1 MLPDGYTVM
10 YKSPQSYEGSVTM
23 TLASTSTVGEYSGSS
38 PTSLMDDESPDPSEG
53 TPGHSSR
60 VLPGLC
66 SMSAMTADP
75 NSMENAAGTINTIK
89 VALLTICF
97 TARGAHISIW
107 QGGSGEGPRLTNE
120 LNRSRAKYSR
130 MRLRKFR
137 VRAYRCIHDS
147 GEITVGDLAAF
158 VGRNESGKTT
168 ILQALT
174 LLNRDEVV
182 SELDLCD
189 EMTEELKEEMR
200 LAEGEFELGA
210 HETELLKEKFP
221 GLPEITKIRLYRTNR
236 DPKVQYEFEDIAP
249 GEERDAGLNSW
260 ENFAVGILRFLD
272 TIPNHLR
279 IQVDTGFFEGPAP
292 KNQEAFDK
300 KMAEFSNQFHVI
312 AIQEPRVIEEWEKIY
327 ANPENQFS
335 NLLTGES
342 EKLALQNFVSAEL
355 HPRFVYFSDYKKIY
369 GNINLNEYLREE
381 KGERPSSIEYIE
393 EFDKAET
400 VRNLFYLAELDMNG
414 LDAVKESPSKC
425 IKLLNS
431 ASNRLTSKLNPAW
444 KGDPIHVDLRYNPG
458 NIMSVVISDVH
469 RDGTITN
476 TGLLNRRAEGFKWT
490 FSFIVNFA
498 AETQRAELKEAI
510 LLLDEPAR
518 NLHPTQ
524 QMGISDLLSD
534 LAGSNQVLYAT
545 HSPFMIFDYTPGN
558 LLVVELDKRKHL
570 SRIFYDYWN
579 ADDKTLT
586 PILYGLSRGQVES
599 IVDREIGTN
608 SRPIIIVETMSD
620 SMYLNAFDRF
630 LQDPNISMN
639 PLNVVAAHSKNSV
652 LPLAIFYRNH
662 GYKTFVLLDNSEESK
677 QISAQLVSNEFSPV
691 QTIFFERE
699 GKKLESI
706 EDYIMLEDYMHAVN
720 QTYEIKLRN
729 EGYSNLTP
737 KDVMEKPNPGTINKL
752 RGIWADHSDD
762 DWGRFERE
770 EITRYICEKI
780 TLEQTEFLSDK
791 TKDQFRSLY
800 RLIAERIRQYQNVV
814 TKPDL
819 GKFQRPR
826 IRDL

>member
-1 MLPDGYTVM
+1 
-10 YKSPQSYEGSVTM
+10 
-23 TLASTSTVGEYSGSS
+23 
-38 PTSLMDDESPDPSEG
+38 
-53 TPGHSSR
+53 
-60 VLPGLC
+60 
-66 SMSAMTADP
+66 
-75 NSMENAAGTINTIK
+75 
-89 VALLTICF
+89 
-97 TARGAHISIW
+97 
-107 QGGSGEGPRLTNE
+107 
-120 LNRSRAKYSR
+120 

-147 GEITVGDLAAF
+147 GEINVGDLAAF

-174 LLNRDEVV
+174 LLNKDENV

-189 EMTEELKEEMR
+189 EMSEDLKNEIR
-200 LAEGEFELGA
+200 LVEGEFDLS
-210 HETELLKEKFP
+210 TEEIRLLKEKFP
-221 GLPEITKIRLYRTNR
+221 NLPEMKKIRLYRNNIN
-236 DPKVQYEFEDIAP
+236 DKVQYEFDDIQLS
-249 GEERDAGLNSW
+249 ENENEGLNSW
-260 ENFAVGILRFLD
+260 QNFVKRILSFLD

-279 IQVDTGFFEGPAP
+279 IQVDTKFFDANPP
-292 KNQEAFDK
+292 KNQEEFDRG
-300 KMAEFSNQFHVI
+300 MAEFSNQFHVI
-312 AIQEPRVIEEWEKIY
+312 TIQEPKVIEEWEKIY
-327 ANPENQFS
+327 ENPENQFS
-335 NLLTGES
+335 NLLSGES
-342 EKLALQNFVSAEL
+342 EKTALENFISSQL

-369 GNINLNEYLREE
+369 GNINLNEYIREE
-381 KGERPSSIEYIE
+381 KGDRTESIEYIE

-400 VRNLFYLAELDMNG
+400 VRNLFYLAELNIKE
-414 LDAVKESPSKC
+414 LDEVKETPSKC
-425 IKLLNS
+425 IKILNT

-469 RDGTITN
+469 KDGTITN

-524 QMGISDLLSD
+524 QMGISDLLKS

-586 PILYGLSRGQVES
+586 PILYGLSRGLVES

-608 SRPIIIVETMSD
+608 SRPVIIVETMSD
-620 SMYLNAFDRF
+620 AMYLNAFDKF

-639 PLNVVAAHSKNSV
+639 PLNVVAAYSKNSV

-662 GYKTFVLLDNSEESK
+662 GYKTFILLDNTDESK
-677 QISAQLVSNEFSPV
+677 QISSQLTSNDFLAT

-699 GKKLESI
+699 AKKLESI
-706 EDYIMLEDYMHAVN
+706 EDYIVLEDYLHAVN
-720 QTYEIKLRN
+720 QTYEIKLRH
-729 EGYSNLTP
+729 EGYSNLTSEEVLA
-737 KDVMEKPNPGTINKL
+737 KEK
-752 RGIWADHSDD
+752 RGILDNLRSIWEDHRDD
-762 DWGRFERE
+762 DWGKFDNE

-780 TLEQTEFLSDK
+780 TLGEADFLSDK
-791 TKDQFRSLY
+791 TKDQFRTLY
-800 RLIAERIRQYQNVV
+800 RMIAERIRQYQNMSI
-814 TKPDL
+814 KPDL
-819 GKFQRPR
+819 DKYQKAKV
-826 IRDL
+826 

>member
-1 MLPDGYTVM
+1 
-10 YKSPQSYEGSVTM
+10 
-23 TLASTSTVGEYSGSS
+23 
-38 PTSLMDDESPDPSEG
+38 
-53 TPGHSSR
+53 
-60 VLPGLC
+60 
-66 SMSAMTADP
+66 
-75 NSMENAAGTINTIK
+75 
-89 VALLTICF
+89 
-97 TARGAHISIW
+97 
-107 QGGSGEGPRLTNE
+107 
-120 LNRSRAKYSR
+120 

-174 LLNRDEVV
+174 LLNKDEQI

-189 EMTEELKEEMR
+189 EMSEELKEEMR
-200 LAEGEFELGA
+200 LAEGEFELNID
-210 HETELLKEKFP
+210 ERNLLKEKFP
-221 GLPEITKIRLYRTNR
+221 SLPEIKKIRLYRTNQ
-236 DPKVQYEFEDIAP
+236 KSQVQYEFEDI
-249 GEERDAGLNSW
+249 ELSEVKDEGLNSW
-260 ENFAVGILRFLD
+260 QNFSKQIIEFLD

-279 IQVDTGFFEGPAP
+279 IQIDTKFFDGPGP
-292 KNQEAFDK
+292 KNQESFDRG
-300 KMAEFSNQFHVI
+300 MAEFSNQFHVI
-312 AIQEPRVIEEWEKIY
+312 AIQEPKVIEEWEKIY
-327 ANPENQFS
+327 ENPENQFS
-335 NLLTGES
+335 NLLSGES
-342 EKLALQNFVSAEL
+342 QKTALQNFIASEL

-381 KGERPSSIEYIE
+381 KGERQDTIEFIE

-400 VRNLFYLAELDMNG
+400 VRNLFYLAELNMKE
-414 LDAVKESPSKC
+414 LDEVKESPSKC
-425 IKLLNS
+425 IKLLNA

-469 RDGTITN
+469 KDGTITN

-524 QMGISDLLSD
+524 QMGISDLLKN

-620 SMYLNAFDRF
+620 SMYLNAFDKF

-639 PLNVVAAHSKNSV
+639 PLNIIAAYNKNSV

-662 GYKTFVLLDNSEESK
+662 GYKTFVLLDNTEESK
-677 QISAQLVSNEFSPV
+677 QISAQLASNDFSPV

-706 EDYIMLEDYMHAVN
+706 EDYIVLEDYLYVVN
-720 QTYEIKLRN
+720 QTYEIKLRH
-729 EGYSNLTP
+729 EGYTNLTVE
-737 KDVMEKPNPGTINKL
+737 DVTSTDELGILSSL
-752 RGIWADHSDD
+752 RKIWQEHNED
-762 DWGRFERE
+762 DWGNFDNE

-780 TLEQTEFLSDK
+780 TFEETDFLSDK

-800 RLIAERIRQYQNVV
+800 RMIAERIRQYQNVM
-814 TKPDL
+814 TKSELD
-819 GKFQRPR
+819 KFQKPKTKA
-826 IRDL
+826 

>member
-1 MLPDGYTVM
+1 
-10 YKSPQSYEGSVTM
+10 
-23 TLASTSTVGEYSGSS
+23 
-38 PTSLMDDESPDPSEG
+38 
-53 TPGHSSR
+53 
-60 VLPGLC
+60 
-66 SMSAMTADP
+66 
-75 NSMENAAGTINTIK
+75 
-89 VALLTICF
+89 
-97 TARGAHISIW
+97 
-107 QGGSGEGPRLTNE
+107 
-120 LNRSRAKYSR
+120 

-137 VRAYRCIHDS
+137 ARAYRCIHDS

-174 LLNRDEVV
+174 LLNKNEQV

-189 EMTEELKEEMR
+189 EMHEELKNEIR
-200 LAEGEFELGA
+200 LAEGEFELNQN
-210 HETELLKEKFP
+210 EKMILKEKFP
-221 GLPEITKIRLYRTNR
+221 SLPEIKKIKLFRTNR
-236 DPKVQYEFEDIAP
+236 NQKVQYEFEDM
-249 GEERDAGLNSW
+249 ELSESESDGLNSW
-260 ENFAVGILRFLD
+260 ENFSRQIIEFLD

-279 IQVDTGFFEGPAP
+279 IQVNTKFFEEAVP
-292 KNQEAFDK
+292 KNQEVFDSG
-300 KMAEFSNQFHVI
+300 MAEFSNQFHVI
-312 AIQEPRVIEEWEKIY
+312 AIQEPRVIEEWGKIY
-327 ANPENQFS
+327 ENPENQFS
-335 NLLTGES
+335 NLLSGES
-342 EKLALQNFVSAEL
+342 EKVALQNFIASEL

-369 GNINLNEYLREE
+369 GNINLNEYIKEE
-381 KGERPSSIEYIE
+381 RGERADSIEYVE

-400 VRNLFYLAELDMNG
+400 VRNLFYLAELDMKE
-414 LDAVKESPSKC
+414 LEEVKESPSKC
-425 IKLLNS
+425 IKLLNT
-431 ASNRLTSKLNPAW
+431 ASNRLTNKLNPAW

-469 RDGTITN
+469 KDGTITN

-498 AETQRAELKEAI
+498 AETQRSELKEAI

-524 QMGISDLLSD
+524 QMGISDLLKN

-608 SRPIIIVETMSD
+608 SRPVIIVETMSD
-620 SMYLNAFDRF
+620 AMYLNAFDKF

-639 PLNVVAAHSKNSV
+639 PLNIIAAYNKNSV

-662 GYKTFVLLDNSEESK
+662 GYKTFVLLDNTEESK
-677 QISAQLVSNEFSPV
+677 QISAQLVSNEFSAI

-706 EDYIMLEDYMHAVN
+706 EDYIVLEDYLHPVN
-720 QTYEIKLRN
+720 QTYEIKLRQEGFTNITPHDMESSDGKGNLEKLKKIWQEHN
-729 EGYSNLTP
+729 E
-737 KDVMEKPNPGTINKL
+737 
-752 RGIWADHSDD
+752 D
-762 DWGRFERE
+762 DWGEFNNE

-780 TLEQTEFLSDK
+780 TLEETSFLSDK

-800 RLIAERIRQYQNVV
+800 RLIAERIRQYQNVT

-819 GKFQRPR
+819 DKFQKAKP
-826 IRDL
+826 

>member
-1 MLPDGYTVM
+1 
-10 YKSPQSYEGSVTM
+10 
-23 TLASTSTVGEYSGSS
+23 
-38 PTSLMDDESPDPSEG
+38 
-53 TPGHSSR
+53 
-60 VLPGLC
+60 
-66 SMSAMTADP
+66 
-75 NSMENAAGTINTIK
+75 
-89 VALLTICF
+89 
-97 TARGAHISIW
+97 
-107 QGGSGEGPRLTNE
+107 
-120 LNRSRAKYSR
+120 

-174 LLNRDEVV
+174 LLNRDEQV

-189 EMTEELKEEMR
+189 EMNEELKEEMR
-200 LAEGEFELGA
+200 LAEGQFDLNQNEISII
-210 HETELLKEKFP
+210 KEKFP
-221 GLPEITKIRLYRTNR
+221 GLPEIKKIKLFRTNQNPR
-236 DPKVQYEFEDIAP
+236 VQYEFEDI
-249 GEERDAGLNSW
+249 DLSDNSDKGLNSW
-260 ENFAVGILRFLD
+260 ENFSRQIFGFLD

-279 IQVDTGFFEGPAP
+279 IQINTKFFEEQVP
-292 KNQEAFDK
+292 KNQETFDSG
-300 KMAEFSNQFHVI
+300 MAEFSNQFHVI
-312 AIQEPRVIEEWEKIY
+312 AMQEPKVIEEWGKIY
-327 ANPENQFS
+327 KNPENQFS
-335 NLLTGES
+335 NLLSGES
-342 EKLALQNFVSAEL
+342 EKSALQNFIAAEL

-381 KGERPSSIEYIE
+381 RGERQDSIEFVE

-400 VRNLFYLAELDMNG
+400 VRNLFYLAELDIKE
-414 LDAVKESPSKC
+414 LDEVKESPSKC
-425 IKLLNS
+425 IKILNA
-431 ASNRLTSKLNPAW
+431 ASNRLTKKLNPAW

-469 RDGTITN
+469 KDGTITN

-524 QMGISDLLSD
+524 QMGISDLLKN

-545 HSPFMIFDYTPGN
+545 HSPIMIFDYTPGN

-586 PILYGLSRGQVES
+586 PILYGLCRGQVES

-620 SMYLNAFDRF
+620 SMYLNAFDKF

-639 PLNVVAAHSKNSV
+639 PLNVIAAYNKNSV

-662 GYKTFVLLDNSEESK
+662 GYRTFVLLDNSEESK
-677 QISAQLVSNEFSPV
+677 QISAQLISNEFSSI

-699 GKKLESI
+699 GKKLQSI
-706 EDYIMLEDYMHAVN
+706 EDYIALEDYLHPVN
-720 QTYEIKLRN
+720 QTYEIKLRQ
-729 EGYSNLTP
+729 EGFSNITP
-737 KDVMEKPNPGTINKL
+737 KDVTSKEGKGILEKL
-752 RGIWADHSDD
+752 RKIWQEHSED
-762 DWGRFERE
+762 DWEEFNNE

-780 TLEQTEFLSDK
+780 TLEEAGFLSDK

-800 RLIAERIRQYQNVV
+800 RLIAERIRQYQNAV
-814 TKPDL
+814 TKSDL
-819 GKFQRPR
+819 DKFQKTKA
-826 IRDL
+826 

>member
-1 MLPDGYTVM
+1 
-10 YKSPQSYEGSVTM
+10 
-23 TLASTSTVGEYSGSS
+23 
-38 PTSLMDDESPDPSEG
+38 
-53 TPGHSSR
+53 
-60 VLPGLC
+60 
-66 SMSAMTADP
+66 
-75 NSMENAAGTINTIK
+75 
-89 VALLTICF
+89 
-97 TARGAHISIW
+97 
-107 QGGSGEGPRLTNE
+107 
-120 LNRSRAKYSR
+120 

-174 LLNRDEVV
+174 LLNKDEQI
-182 SELDLCD
+182 SDLDLCD
-189 EMTEELKEEMR
+189 EMNEELKKEIR
-200 LAEGEFELGA
+200 LAEGEFNLSE
-210 HETELLKEKFP
+210 HEISILKEKFP
-221 GLPEITKIRLYRTNR
+221 GLPEIKKLKLFRTNQN
-236 DPKVQYEFEDIAP
+236 PSVQYEFEEDVEVSDR
-249 GEERDAGLNSW
+249 GDDGLNSW
-260 ENFAVGILRFLD
+260 ENFSRSIFEFLD

-279 IQVDTGFFEGPAP
+279 IQIDTEFFEDEVPR
-292 KNQEAFDK
+292 NQEVFDK
-300 KMAEFSNQFHVI
+300 GMAEFSNQFHLI
-312 AIQEPRVIEEWEKIY
+312 AIQESKVIEEWEKIY
-327 ANPENQFS
+327 KSPENQFS
-335 NLLTGES
+335 NLLSGKS
-342 EKLALQNFVSAEL
+342 EKRALQNFIASEL

-381 KGERPSSIEYIE
+381 KGDKKGSIEFIE

-400 VRNLFYLAELDMNG
+400 VRNLFYLAELDVIE
-414 LDAVKESPSKC
+414 LDKVKESPSKC
-425 IKLLNS
+425 IKLLNA
-431 ASNRLTSKLNPAW
+431 ASNRLTKKLNPAW
-444 KGDPIHVDLRYNPG
+444 KGDPIHVDLRYSPG
-458 NIMSVVISDVH
+458 NTMSVVISDVH
-469 RDGTITN
+469 RDGTVTN

-524 QMGISDLLSD
+524 QMGISDLLKN

-608 SRPIIIVETMSD
+608 SRPVIIVETMSD
-620 SMYLNAFDRF
+620 AMYLNAFDKF

-639 PLNVVAAHSKNSV
+639 PLNIVAAYNKNSV

-662 GYKTFVLLDNSEESK
+662 GYRTFVLLDNSEESK
-677 QISAQLVSNEFSPV
+677 QISAQLVSNEFSAI

-699 GKKLESI
+699 GKKLQSI
-706 EDYIMLEDYMHAVN
+706 EDYIVLADYMYPVN
-720 QTYEIKLRN
+720 QTYEIKLRH
-729 EGYSNLTP
+729 EGFSNLTP
-737 KDVMEKPNPGTINKL
+737 QEVASKEGSGILQKL
-752 RGIWADHSDD
+752 KKIWQEHVED
-762 DWGRFERE
+762 DWEEFDNE

-780 TLEQTEFLSDK
+780 ALEETDFLSDK

-800 RLIAERIRQYQNVV
+800 RLIAERIRQYQNAV
-814 TKPDL
+814 TKSDL
-819 GKFQRPR
+819 DKFQKLKRK
-826 IRDL
+826 I

>member
-1 MLPDGYTVM
+1 
-10 YKSPQSYEGSVTM
+10 
-23 TLASTSTVGEYSGSS
+23 
-38 PTSLMDDESPDPSEG
+38 
-53 TPGHSSR
+53 
-60 VLPGLC
+60 
-66 SMSAMTADP
+66 
-75 NSMENAAGTINTIK
+75 
-89 VALLTICF
+89 
-97 TARGAHISIW
+97 
-107 QGGSGEGPRLTNE
+107 
-120 LNRSRAKYSR
+120 

-174 LLNRDEVV
+174 LLNRDEIV

-189 EMTEELKEEMR
+189 ELSEELKGEIR
-200 LAEGEFELGA
+200 LAEGEFELNSN
-210 HETELLKEKFP
+210 EIRLLKQSFP
-221 GLPEITKIRLYRTNR
+221 GLPEMKKIKLFRTNKKQ
-236 DPKVQYEFEDIAP
+236 KVQYEFEDIQIS
-249 GEERDAGLNSW
+249 EETDRGLNSW
-260 ENFAVGILRFLD
+260 ENFSKQILNFLD

-279 IQVDTGFFEGPAP
+279 IQIDTKLFDGPPP
-292 KNQEAFDK
+292 KNQEMFDSG
-300 KMAEFSNQFHVI
+300 MAEFSNQFHVI
-312 AIQEPRVIEEWEKIY
+312 AVQEPKVIEEWEKIY
-327 ANPENQFS
+327 ESPENQFS
-335 NLLTGES
+335 KLLSGES
-342 EKLALQNFVSAEL
+342 EKSALENFIASEL

-381 KGERPSSIEYIE
+381 KGERVGSIEFVE

-400 VRNLFYLAELDMNG
+400 VRNLFYLAELDIKA
-414 LDAVKESPSKC
+414 LDEVKGTPSKC
-425 IKLLNS
+425 IKILNT
-431 ASNRLTSKLNPAW
+431 ASNRLTKKLNPAW
-444 KGDPIHVDLRYNPG
+444 KGDPIHVELRYNPG
-458 NIMSVVISDVH
+458 NIMSVVISDIH
-469 RDGTITN
+469 RDGTVTN

-524 QMGISDLLSD
+524 QRGISDLLKS

-570 SRIFYDYWN
+570 SKIFYDYWN

-586 PILYGLSRGQVES
+586 PILYGLSRGLVES

-608 SRPIIIVETMSD
+608 SRPVIIVETMSD
-620 SMYLNAFDRF
+620 AMYLNAFDKF

-639 PLNVVAAHSKNSV
+639 PLNVVAAYNKNSV

-662 GYKTFVLLDNSEESK
+662 GYRTFILLDNSEESK
-677 QISAQLVSNEFSPV
+677 QISAQLVSNEFSPI
-691 QTIFFERE
+691 QTIFFERD
-699 GKKLESI
+699 GKNLESI
-706 EDYIMLEDYMHAVN
+706 EDYVVLEDYIHAVN
-720 QTYEIKLRN
+720 QTYEIRLRK
-729 EGYSNLTP
+729 EGYSNLTSR
-737 KDVMEKPNPGTINKL
+737 DVTLKEKKGVLDNLKK
-752 RGIWADHSDD
+752 IWEDHRDD
-762 DWGRFERE
+762 DWGQFDNE

-780 TLEQTEFLSDK
+780 TLEETDFLSDK

-814 TKPDL
+814 TKSDL
-819 GKFQRPR
+819 AKFQRAR
-826 IRDL
+826 V

>member
-1 MLPDGYTVM
+1 
-10 YKSPQSYEGSVTM
+10 
-23 TLASTSTVGEYSGSS
+23 
-38 PTSLMDDESPDPSEG
+38 
-53 TPGHSSR
+53 
-60 VLPGLC
+60 
-66 SMSAMTADP
+66 
-75 NSMENAAGTINTIK
+75 
-89 VALLTICF
+89 
-97 TARGAHISIW
+97 
-107 QGGSGEGPRLTNE
+107 
-120 LNRSRAKYSR
+120 

-158 VGRNESGKTT
+158 IGRNESGKTT
-168 ILQALT
+168 ILHALT
-174 LLNRDEVV
+174 LLNKNEQI
-182 SELDLCD
+182 SQLDLCD
-189 EMTEELKEEMR
+189 EMDEELKNEIR
-200 LAEGEFELGA
+200 LAEGDFELNQ
-210 HETELLKEKFP
+210 HESNIIKEKFP
-221 GLPEITKIRLYRTNR
+221 GLPNIKRMKIFRTNKN
-236 DPKVQYEFEDIAP
+236 PQVQYEFEDIKINEDKNE
-249 GEERDAGLNSW
+249 GVNYW
-260 ENFAVGILRFLD
+260 ENFSKQIFEFLD

-279 IQVDTGFFEGPAP
+279 ININTKFFEEEVP
-292 KNQEAFDK
+292 KNQEIFDDG
-300 KMAEFSNQFHVI
+300 MAEINNQMQII
-312 AIQEPRVIEEWEKIY
+312 ANQEHKVIEEWGKIY
-327 ANPENQFS
+327 TNPQNQFL
-335 NLLTGES
+335 NLLSGKN
-342 EKLALQNFVSAEL
+342 EKKILENFIALEL

-381 KGERPSSIEYIE
+381 KGERVESIEFIE

-400 VRNLFYLAELDMNG
+400 VRNLFYLAELDIKE
-414 LDAVKESPSKC
+414 LDRVKDSPSNC

-469 RDGTITN
+469 KDGTITN

-524 QMGISDLLSD
+524 QMGISDLLKN

-620 SMYLNAFDRF
+620 SMYLNAFDKF

-639 PLNVVAAHSKNSV
+639 PLNVIAAYNKNSV

-662 GYKTFVLLDNSEESK
+662 GYRTFVLLDNTEESK
-677 QISAQLVSNEFSPV
+677 QISSQLTSNEFSPI

-706 EDYIMLEDYMHAVN
+706 EDYIVIEDYLHAVN
-720 QTYEIKLRN
+720 QTYEIKLRQ
-729 EGYSNLTP
+729 EGYTNL
-737 KDVMEKPNPGTINKL
+737 KPQDISSEYSKGILDKL
-752 RGIWADHSDD
+752 RKKWEEHIED
-762 DWGRFERE
+762 DWEQFNNE

-780 TLEQTEFLSDK
+780 ALEETNFLSDK

-800 RLIAERIRQYQNVV
+800 RLIAERIRQYQNMNI
-814 TKPDL
+814 KQDL
-819 GKFQRPR
+819 NKFQKFK
-826 IRDL
+826 D

>member
-1 MLPDGYTVM
+1 
-10 YKSPQSYEGSVTM
+10 
-23 TLASTSTVGEYSGSS
+23 
-38 PTSLMDDESPDPSEG
+38 
-53 TPGHSSR
+53 
-60 VLPGLC
+60 
-66 SMSAMTADP
+66 
-75 NSMENAAGTINTIK
+75 
-89 VALLTICF
+89 
-97 TARGAHISIW
+97 
-107 QGGSGEGPRLTNE
+107 
-120 LNRSRAKYSR
+120 

-174 LLNRDEVV
+174 LLNKDEQI

-189 EMTEELKEEMR
+189 EMSEELKEEMR
-200 LAEGEFELGA
+200 LAEGEFELNID
-210 HETELLKEKFP
+210 ERNLLKEKFP
-221 GLPEITKIRLYRTNR
+221 SLPEIKKIRLYRTNQ
-236 DPKVQYEFEDIAP
+236 KSQVQYEFEDI
-249 GEERDAGLNSW
+249 ELSEVKDEGLNSW
-260 ENFAVGILRFLD
+260 QNFSKQIIEFLD

-279 IQVDTGFFEGPAP
+279 IQIDTEFFDGPSP
-292 KNQEAFDK
+292 KNQESFDRG
-300 KMAEFSNQFHVI
+300 MAEFSNQFHVI
-312 AIQEPRVIEEWEKIY
+312 AIQEPKVIEEWEKIY
-327 ANPENQFS
+327 EKPENQFS
-335 NLLTGES
+335 NLLSGES
-342 EKLALQNFVSAEL
+342 QKTALQNFIASEL

-381 KGERPSSIEYIE
+381 KGERQDTIEFIE

-400 VRNLFYLAELDMNG
+400 VRNLFYLAELNMKE
-414 LDAVKESPSKC
+414 LDEVKESPSKC
-425 IKLLNS
+425 IKLLNA
-431 ASNRLTSKLNPAW
+431 ASNRLTRKLNPAW

-469 RDGTITN
+469 KDGTITN

-524 QMGISDLLSD
+524 QMGISDLLKN

-620 SMYLNAFDRF
+620 TMYLNAFDKF

-639 PLNVVAAHSKNSV
+639 PLNIIAAHSKNSV

-662 GYKTFVLLDNSEESK
+662 GYKTFVLLDNTEESK
-677 QISAQLVSNEFSPV
+677 QISAQLASNDFSSV
-691 QTIFFERE
+691 QTIFFEME

-706 EDYIMLEDYMHAVN
+706 EDYIVLEDYLHAVN
-720 QTYEIKLRN
+720 QTYEIKLRH
-729 EGYSNLTP
+729 EGYSNLTAQ
-737 KDVMEKPNPGTINKL
+737 DVKSTDEVGVLSSL
-752 RGIWADHSDD
+752 RKIWQEHNED
-762 DWGRFERE
+762 DWGIFDNV

-780 TLEQTEFLSDK
+780 TFEEAGFLSDK
-791 TKDQFRSLY
+791 TRDQFRSLY
-800 RLIAERIRQYQNVV
+800 RLIAERIRQYQNVI
-814 TKPDL
+814 TKSDL
-819 GKFQRPR
+819 DKFQKPKPKA
-826 IRDL
+826 